1 MSGGAGPGARP
12 QEGSDGP
19 TAPTDLAPTDLQ
31 ATGAP
36 PATGDDEV
44 DATLRT
50 LRRGLDEGD
59 PASVADALATA
70 HRSLQARLTSPD
82 PDQPGSAGAR
92 PRPR

>member
-1 MSGGAGPGARP
+1 MSAGPDEGDHGPVGADGP
-12 QEGSDGP
+12 TDAGSDGAT
-19 TAPTDLAPTDLQ
+19 TAPPT
-31 ATGAP
+31 
-36 PATGDDEV
+36 TGDDEV

-50 LRRGLDEGD
+50 LRRALEHED

-82 PDQPGSAGAR
+82 ADRPGSPGAR

>member
-1 MSGGAGPGARP
+1 MSGGPGPGAQP

-19 TAPTDLAPTDLQ
+19 NAPTDLE

-82 PDQPGSAGAR
+82 TDQPGSAGAR